1 MAYMTGKFETLG
13 SNFRHETVGL
23 LPSAATI
30 KQSLYHKRTPINTRP
45 QEKTSR
51 SRTSHISQKWLI

>member
-23 LPSAATI
+23 LPSPATTTGKSNSKFLAFVDPLHRI
-30 KQSLYHKRTPINTRP
+30 VSDELN
-45 QEKTSR
+45 QEYKN
-51 SRTSHISQKWLI
+51 